1 MASKWL
7 CTKSQQQGK
16 EFSAF
21 LRRYKEDRDARNG
34 AENRLGL
41 DNELQ
46 KIAKSHGFTA
56 AESFSRVVSPFQ
68 GKHCSIRVPFFTLV
82 FVSQPENGKLS
93 QYDHLSMGTAALAN
107 I

>member
-7 CTKSQQQGK
+7 CTKSPQQGK
-16 EFSAF
+16 KCSVF
-21 LRRYKEDRDARNG
+21 LRRYKEDRDARNV
-34 AENRLGL
+34 AENRLSL

-46 KIAKSHGFTA
+46 KIAKSHGSA
-56 AESFSRVVSPFQ
+56 AAASFARVVSPFQ